1 MTDGP
6 NEKKKKVAVAC
17 QGGGI
22 HASFSVGVLIEILKN
37 IEQQNKAKGSTDR
50 KRFELVGLSGTS
62 AGALCALMVWYGLAP
77 KNGRAGSAHEA
88 IKGLEGV
95 WKSFAATTRTERIVN
110 LLAYSTFMA
119 QEYEVPVL
127 GLNAPVFSMN
137 PAGLISQA
145 VFAALPLLRI
155 REQYYDLKKLLD
167 EACPEFESI
176 DWENLQTRLLV
187 GATEV
192 VNGIETTFDSDR
204 NMPNQGGKHREPAL
218 KQRWRERLPLSL
230 GGVTASGTWPQ
241 FFSAKEIGGRYYWD
255 GLYSQNPPIREFL
268 AGVLPQHVP
277 DEIWVVR
284 INPQQ
289 SAELPQSNAEIIDR
303 ENELM
308 GNLSLN
314 KELDFIVTVND
325 WIKKFGGGLAKEYKH
340 VRVRTIKMTKETA
353 EALRY
358 SSKFDRS
365 RGFMERLR
373 REGETVAR
381 KWLQDWPD
389 VDCYPEDAGY
399 WPRPRLY

>member
-1 MTDGP
+1 
-6 NEKKKKVAVAC
+6 
-17 QGGGI
+17 
-22 HASFSVGVLIEILKN
+22 
-37 IEQQNKAKGSTDR
+37 
-50 KRFELVGLSGTS
+50 
-62 AGALCALMVWYGLAP
+62 
-77 KNGRAGSAHEA
+77 
-88 IKGLEGV
+88 
-95 WKSFAATTRTERIVN
+95 
-110 LLAYSTFMA
+110 MA

-145 VFAALPLLRI
+145 VFAALPLLKV

-176 DWENLQTRLLV
+176 DWEHLQTRLLV

-204 NMPNQGGKHREPAL
+204 NMPNQGHKHREPTV

-230 GGVTASGTWPQ
+230 GGVAASGTWPQ
-241 FFSAKEIGGRYYWD
+241 FFSAKEVCGRYYWD

-268 AGVLPQHVP
+268 AGVHPQHVP

-289 SAELPQSNAEIIDR
+289 WSEPPQSNAEIIDR

-314 KELDFIVTVND
+314 KELDFVLTVND
-325 WIKKFGGGLAKEYKH
+325 WIEKFGGGLAEKKK
-340 VRVRTIKMTKETA
+340 VKVRTIKMREPTA

-365 RGFMERLR
+365 RGFMDRLR
-373 REGETVAR
+373 REGEEVAR
-381 KWLQDWPD
+381 EWLQHWPN
-389 VDCYPEDAGY
+389 VGCYPEDAAY
-399 WPRPRLY
+399 WPRPRVY